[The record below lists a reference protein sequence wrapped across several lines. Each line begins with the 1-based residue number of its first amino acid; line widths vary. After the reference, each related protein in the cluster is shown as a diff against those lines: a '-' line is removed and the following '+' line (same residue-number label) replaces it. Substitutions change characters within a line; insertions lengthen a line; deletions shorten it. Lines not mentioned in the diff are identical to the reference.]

1 MSSVTAG
8 EDNTHTLTHV
18 KVTDVFDADTQSKVD
33 LTSMK
38 LVSATIDGEDIA
50 PRTVAVTDEQNRVY
64 GWDIGNLPAGVTA
77 LITFKVKLNKDGL
90 SEAVKAEKQGSPETD
105 AMAARTIKNTAS
117 ASADSVPA
125 VSDDYSTY
133 VKNYVSISKGISPY
147 SYQNQS
153 QNFTITV
160 SAPSTNR
167 YTEYNVPIFDEL
179 SNTYAS
185 LFSECG
191 ITSMTI
197 KHSDGSQEDLTWGN
211 FTQPNSISWCATIPE
226 IRSGDTIT
234 IKSYA
239 KVNDN
244 YWNSTTDASNGSG
257 EDTCIT
263 NYVYTPENNNEEAI
277 ESDGSSD
284 TAETPDGTNIDTPEP
299 TPDSSD
305 DSSDESNNA
314 EKKTSELSKT
324 NDLLPVW
331 LLPLLGIIAT
341 SALILTISLRK
352 KH

>member
-1 MSSVTAG
+1 M
-8 EDNTHTLTHV
+8 

-133 VKNYVSISKGISPY
+133 VKNYVSISKGTSPY

-197 KHSDGSQEDLTWGN
+197 KHSDSSQKDLTWGN
-211 FTQPNSISWCATIPE
+211 FTQPNSISWRATIPE
-226 IRSGDTIT
+226 IRPGDTIT

-257 EDTCIT
+257 GDTYIT
-263 NYVYTPENNNEEAI
+263 NYAYTPENNNEEAI